1 MTNTQTKMNIT
12 MTKENAEL
20 IYEGL
25 AGTGWLDD
33 ADENLGYIV
42 DEEGVEAAKEKMAQ
56 VNDLIKLINP
66 LLDEPLRLIDEDLES
81 Y

>member
-1 MTNTQTKMNIT
+1 MTNTQVKMNVT
-12 MTKENAEL
+12 LTKENAEL
-20 IYEGL
+20 IVEGL
-25 AGTGWLDD
+25 TGTGWLDD

-56 VNDLIKLINP
+56 VNDLITLINP
-66 LLDEPLRLIDEDLES
+66 LLDQPIRLIDEDLDN

>member
-1 MTNTQTKMNIT
+1 MTNTQVKMNT
-12 MTKENAEL
+12 TLTKENAEL
-20 IYEGL
+20 IVEGL

-33 ADENLGYIV
+33 ADENLAYIV

-56 VNDLIKLINP
+56 VNELITLINP
-66 LLDEPLRLIDEDLES
+66 LLDEPLELIDEDLDT